1 MERLPSQHRSQR
13 QQTHQLRRIV
23 DILYEIW
30 YYKFVKTG
38 EIYRPTEIWHPELAG
53 FEFGKAI
60 TTARQAMNNKN
71 PKQLIQELKKAVRRS
86 DNGIMYAVL
95 TGKNDAEYSKTD
107 ALVLFNPFA
116 NTATAN
122 MLVRTEFIREAAQKA
137 DIRDEQGKLKTVI
150 MLASPGFYRGSD
162 IKLSKE
168 EKQRVR
174 NGDFGPT
181 ARELLKTVAAK
192 DFGRVALLGFSQG
205 ADVAVGGATVAYS
218 ENLDVNRL
226 GIGDPATNQARG
238 PFELAL
244 DFLKTGSSFQRY
256 IEASD
261 LTPQKTAIGKS
272 PLSPPRNMDFV
283 SFGLSSLLVP
293 ANRDLWT
300 GLRKDTLQNELQ
312 HAVISGS
319 IEKCVVGYGGNSTI
333 ATPHTMEPILEKIQK
348 AGNEHLVSIRVA
360 GATHAWGDH
369 LPLLAKLYLRAL

>member
-1 MERLPSQHRSQR
+1 
-13 QQTHQLRRIV
+13 
-23 DILYEIW
+23 
-30 YYKFVKTG
+30 
-38 EIYRPTEIWHPELAG
+38 
-53 FEFGKAI
+53 
-60 TTARQAMNNKN
+60 MNRKD

-205 ADVAVGGATVAYS
+205 ADVAVAGANVAYS

-226 GIGDPATNQARG
+226 GIGDPATNQTRG

-272 PLSPPRNMDFV
+272 PLSPARNVDFV
-283 SFGLSSLLVP
+283 RFGLSSLLVP

-300 GLRKDTLQNELQ
+300 GLRKDTLESELQ

-333 ATPHTMEPILEKIQK
+333 ASPFTMEPILQRLQSQPNDNRLI
-348 AGNEHLVSIRVA
+348 SIKVD
-360 GATHAWGDH
+360 GATHAWGDQ
-369 LPLLAKLYLRAL
+369 LPLLAKLYLRAIT